1 MTQPPDPQARRRAIS
16 GLPSYLPGFPKCISE
31 KTKAID
37 SLLSPKGPPVDL
49 NPREICCMS
58 FEDISYSQQPI
69 DFMFRATPERYRL
82 IDCSKVIHDRSLRI
96 VEFTDF
102 PQVSY
107 AALSYVWRG
116 NFPIEGPKLETL
128 EFSVLGAEDADPL
141 GLDVLF
147 DACTAAV
154 ACGASFIWLDRLCI
168 MQTSKRDKMWQIQE
182 MYRIYAFA
190 IVSIVIPGGLRALV
204 PLTEETQWINRAW
217 TLQEVVAPPSSAVLF
232 AWKLTAGEIRME
244 AGGEQG
250 SAPIEIVTLGRS
262 AMVGLDAALGM
273 CLAGSVTFI
282 PSGANEASLQMESR
296 LFGELQ
302 DNHQVDHIPTRLMS
316 AIDST
321 THLPH
326 VWALAF
332 AIDSHLDTEEMREFC
347 IWQCAFVRTSSRPVD
362 MVFSV
367 MGLLG
372 VMLDPAAFDT
382 NDRLSATIA
391 LAREILAQGRSASW
405 LGMSVGLPPCSS
417 LSTFPIFPQTSVA
430 GRATYLLPNGD
441 EKLIRL
447 TEAVYPNEIGI
458 FPPRT
463 GSMDENGYFTFEALA
478 AVAVASS
485 ETSLYEGLL
494 YDHAKVPSKLRAMD
508 GSIWEIHPDLAI
520 SDALRDGGIASPR
533 SQSFAV
539 MLGFYNVM
547 PAEAIG
553 NNMRAMVVE
562 EHAKN
567 RYHVRSYFVMHSDAL
582 PWISKW
588 KRRSFCV
595 GGPDIKSPRQILS

>member
-1 MTQPPDPQARRRAIS
+1 MAQPPDPQARRRAIS
-16 GLPSYLPGFPKCISE
+16 GLPSYLPGYPKCISE
-31 KTKAID
+31 KAKAID
-37 SLLSPKGPPVDL
+37 SLLSPKRPAEGL
-49 NPREICCMS
+49 EPREICSMS
-58 FEDISYSQQPI
+58 FEEISYSHQPI

-102 PQVSY
+102 PQVPY

-147 DACTAAV
+147 DACTAAI
-154 ACGASFIWLDRLCI
+154 ACGASFIWLDRLCT
-168 MQTSKRDKMWQIQE
+168 MQTSKKDKMWQIRE

-190 IVSIVIPGGLRALV
+190 VVSIVIPGGLRALV
-204 PLTEETQWINRAW
+204 PLTEETQWIHRAW
-217 TLQEVVAPPSSAVLF
+217 TLQEVVAPPSSAVLL
-232 AWKLTAGEIRME
+232 AWKLTAGEIRMR

-262 AMVGLDAALGM
+262 AMVSLDAALGI
-273 CLAGSVTFI
+273 CLAGSFTFI

-321 THLPH
+321 PHLPH
-326 VWALAF
+326 VWVLAF
-332 AIDSHLDTEEMREFC
+332 AINPHLDTEEMREFC

-367 MGLLG
+367 MGILG
-372 VMLDPAAFDT
+372 VMLDPATFDA
-382 NDRLSATIA
+382 NDRLSATIG

-441 EKLIRL
+441 EKLVQL

-485 ETSLYEGLL
+485 ETSLSEGLL
-494 YDHAKVPSKLRAMD
+494 YDHAKMPSKLRAMD
-508 GSIWEIHPDLAI
+508 GSTWEIHPELVI
-520 SDALRDGGIASPR
+520 LDALSDESNASPR

-553 NNMRAMVVE
+553 NNMRAMIVE
-562 EHAKN
+562 EHARN
-567 RYHVRSYFVMHSDAL
+567 RYHVRSYFVMHSDTL
-582 PWISKW
+582 QWISKW
-588 KRRSFCV
+588 KRHSFCI
-595 GGPDIKSPRQILS
+595 GGPDIKSSRQILP